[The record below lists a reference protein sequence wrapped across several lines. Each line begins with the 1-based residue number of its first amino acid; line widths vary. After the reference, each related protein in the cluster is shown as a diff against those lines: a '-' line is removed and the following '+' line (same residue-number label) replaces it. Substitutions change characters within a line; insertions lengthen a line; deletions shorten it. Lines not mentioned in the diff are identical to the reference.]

1 VITCPGIFPLILS
14 ILWRKQSRL
23 AVIASAY
30 LGLVTGLAVWLGTA
44 HRFYGAVTVASTG
57 QTLPCMYGTVAS
69 AFSPLLYSV
78 LFTLFGPED
87 FDWTTLS
94 KTSLAVESAEEVPES
109 VEARDKSDSD
119 PEPNKRPQIIENN
132 EDFDNASEV
141 TRRRWSRYALF
152 WAIATFL
159 GHWVLWPLPM
169 YAAKFVFSKGV
180 GDFQVK
186 KSNCLLTI
194 SSFSSHGLLLLK
206 SGCGLPC

>member
-1 VITCPGIFPLILS
+1 V
-14 ILWRKQSRL
+14 

-30 LGLVTGLAVWLGTA
+30 LGLTTGLAVWLGTA

-78 LFTLFGPED
+78 LITLFGPED
-87 FDWTTLS
+87 FDWTSLS
-94 KTSLAVESAEEVPES
+94 KTSLAVQAADEGSESIQTH
-109 VEARDKSDSD
+109 DKSGSD
-119 PEPNKRPQIIENN
+119 AEQSERHQITEISEEC
-132 EDFDNASEV
+132 EDASEV
-141 TRRRWSRYALF
+141 ARRRWSRYALF

-180 GDFQVK
+180 SDFQVEK
-186 KSNCLLTI
+186 QSIC
-194 SSFSSHGLLLLK
+194 
-206 SGCGLPC
+206 

>member
-14 ILWRKQSRL
+14 ILWRKQSRV

-30 LGLVTGLAVWLGTA
+30 LGLATGLAVWLGTA
-44 HRFYGAVTVASTG
+44 HNFYGAVTVASTG

-78 LFTLFGPED
+78 LITYLGPED
-87 FDWTTLS
+87 FDWTSLS
-94 KTSLAVESAEEVPES
+94 KTSLAVKAVDEVSENI
-109 VEARDKSDSD
+109 EDQAKSDGKTELS
-119 PEPNKRPQIIENN
+119 KKPQITEVN
-132 EDFDNASEV
+132 EGYEDAAQ
-141 TRRRWSRYALF
+141 TTGRRWSRYALF

-169 YAAKFVFSKGV
+169 YAAKFLFSKGV
-180 GDFQVK
+180 SDSQVRLQ
-186 KSNCLLTI
+186 SHLLTI
-194 SSFSSHGLLLLK
+194 SSFSSHGLSLLK

>member
-1 VITCPGIFPLILS
+1 MITCPGIFPLILS
-14 ILWRKQSRL
+14 ILWRKQSRV

-30 LGLVTGLAVWLGTA
+30 LGLATGLAAWLGTA

-57 QTLPCMYGTVAS
+57 ETLLCMYGTVAS

-78 LFTLFGPED
+78 LITYFGPEN
-87 FDWTTLS
+87 FDWASLS
-94 KTSLAVESAEEVPES
+94 KTSLAVKAVDEGSESILT
-109 VEARDKSDSD
+109 RDKCDGD
-119 PEPNKRPQIIENN
+119 TEPSKRPHITEIN
-132 EDFDNASEV
+132 EECENASEV
-141 TRRRWSRYALF
+141 TGRRWSRYALF

-180 GDFQVK
+180 SDFQVK
-186 KSNCLLTI
+186 VQSYLLTV
-194 SSFSSHGLLLLK
+194 SSFLLHGLSLLK

>member
-14 ILWRKQSRL
+14 ILWRKQSRV

-30 LGLVTGLAVWLGTA
+30 LGLATGLAVWLGTA
-44 HRFYGAVTVASTG
+44 HNFYGAVTVASTG

-78 LFTLFGPED
+78 LITYLGPED
-87 FDWTTLS
+87 FDWTSLS
-94 KTSLAVESAEEVPES
+94 KTSLAVKAVDAVSENIEDQA
-109 VEARDKSDSD
+109 KSDGKTELS
-119 PEPNKRPQIIENN
+119 KKPQITEVN
-132 EDFDNASEV
+132 EGYEDAAQ
-141 TRRRWSRYALF
+141 TTGRRWSRYALF

-169 YAAKFVFSKGV
+169 YAAKFLFSKGV
-180 GDFQVK
+180 SDFQVRL
-186 KSNCLLTI
+186 KSHLLTI
-194 SSFSSHGLLLLK
+194 SSFSSHGLSLLK